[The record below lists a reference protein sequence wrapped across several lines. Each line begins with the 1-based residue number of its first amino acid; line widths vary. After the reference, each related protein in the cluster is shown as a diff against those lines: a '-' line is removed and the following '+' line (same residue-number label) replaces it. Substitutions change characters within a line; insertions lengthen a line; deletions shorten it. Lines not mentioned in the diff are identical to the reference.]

1 MSVLVVLERLVPLIG
16 KEVNLVVN
24 SKQEIQNLSSKF
36 KQIQEVLQD
45 AERRGVT
52 DPSVKTW
59 LEKLHELSYEVDD
72 VLDEWETKNLQL
84 QIQEFEENNEVDH
97 ATLGEKVGRFVQSLC
112 LCFEHVVDRRSIAVE
127 TKGLNE
133 KLDLILEEKDKFNFL
148 ASGGENLGESKRVE
162 STSFVDDS
170 SVYGRKSDKDNLSGK
185 LLSEGEGISTKI
197 VCLVGPG
204 GLGKTT
210 LAQLV
215 YNDSKIK
222 EHFELRSWIH
232 VSDPFDERR
241 IARNILGGVEGTD
254 PDTLQSLLERVHDF
268 ISKRKFLIVLDDVW
282 GEDCSKWEPLR
293 SCLKGLPGSRVLV
306 TTRSERVARVMG
318 SHEIQWLGYLS
329 KEDCWSIL
337 SRIAFGGRMKEE
349 CKKLEGVGR
358 KIAMK
363 CKGLPL
369 AAKSMGSM
377 LSFRN
382 SLREWE
388 DVLESP
394 LWKLEEVA
402 EEVFRVLNLS
412 YSDLSP
418 VLKRCFSCCALY
430 HKDEKL
436 NLPELIS
443 IWLAHGYLS
452 SKEMVDKVY
461 LKGLQYFGNLV
472 MRSFFQDVQ
481 QYGDDESKMTFKIH
495 DIVHDFAIS
504 LSKTEYCFILDG
516 KNSSHQTYDNLSF
529 DDIGKVRSF
538 SARYVSQDILTP
550 YLFKSLK
557 RVRLLRLVDC
567 DLKEL
572 PQEIGELIHLR
583 YLELREFLYKN
594 SQKPCATCITC
605 KPCILNVVGNSML
618 FLKEFTN

>member
-72 VLDEWETKNLQL
+72 VLDEWETKNLNYRYKNSRK
-84 QIQEFEENNEVDH
+84 IM
-97 ATLGEKVGRFVQSLC
+97 
-112 LCFEHVVDRRSIAVE
+112 SIAVE

-148 ASGGENLGESKRVE
+148 AVGERIWVNLRG
-162 STSFVDDS
+162 S
-170 SVYGRKSDKDNLSGK
+170 SPLPLLMTLVYGRKSDKDNLSGK

-318 SHEIQWLGYLS
+318 SHEINGWATYLR
-329 KEDCWSIL
+329 
-337 SRIAFGGRMKEE
+337 RI
-349 CKKLEGVGR
+349 VG
-358 KIAMK
+358 
-363 CKGLPL
+363 
-369 AAKSMGSM
+369 
-377 LSFRN
+377 
-382 SLREWE
+382 
-388 DVLESP
+388 
-394 LWKLEEVA
+394 
-402 EEVFRVLNLS
+402 
-412 YSDLSP
+412 
-418 VLKRCFSCCALY
+418 
-430 HKDEKL
+430 
-436 NLPELIS
+436 
-443 IWLAHGYLS
+443 
-452 SKEMVDKVY
+452 
-461 LKGLQYFGNLV
+461 QY
-472 MRSFFQDVQ
+472 
-481 QYGDDESKMTFKIH
+481 
-495 DIVHDFAIS
+495 
-504 LSKTEYCFILDG
+504 
-516 KNSSHQTYDNLSF
+516 
-529 DDIGKVRSF
+529 
-538 SARYVSQDILTP
+538 
-550 YLFKSLK
+550 
-557 RVRLLRLVDC
+557 
-567 DLKEL
+567 
-572 PQEIGELIHLR
+572 
-583 YLELREFLYKN
+583 
-594 SQKPCATCITC
+594 
-605 KPCILNVVGNSML
+605 
-618 FLKEFTN
+618 